1 MKEGTQMA
9 DKPSEIVPD
18 DVGLR
23 TDVPHPARVYDY
35 LLGGTANFEP
45 DRVAADNLARRMPQV
60 AISMRANRNFM
71 LRVVR
76 HLAAEYGIR
85 QFLDI
90 GAGLPT
96 SPNLHEVVQRVAPES
111 RVVYVDNDPIVL
123 VHARALLTG
132 DPAGRTA
139 FIDADLRDPDAILA
153 SSLLRDTLD
162 LSRPVALTLIAV
174 VHFIQDD
181 GQVRDII
188 GRLLEPLAPG
198 SALALSAL
206 ALDGS
211 AAEVSGAVDSFQS
224 DGMPLKARTSGDL
237 ARFFDGLDLVDP
249 GVVRVNRW
257 HPDEAA
263 AVPDDHVY
271 MFGGAAIK
279 P

>member
-1 MKEGTQMA
+1 MA

>member
-1 MKEGTQMA
+1 MA

-211 AAEVSGAVDSFQS
+211 VAEVSGAVDSFQS

-271 MFGGAAIK
+271 MFGGTAIK